1 MSDFTKKIIISTCTM
16 FTLFMAIG
24 SIAVIAFT
32 GPQYGLVMTLS
43 LLAASLLFAILRG
56 IWFTDK
62 FVRKLAYPARIVG
75 FGITAFVALAACA
88 WIGNWFPADNVWAWI
103 SFSVIFLVI
112 LIGFCVGYQI
122 YFKKTVGSFDDALR
136 KYHEKMGR

>member
-1 MSDFTKKIIISTCTM
+1 MSDFTKKIVISTCTM
-16 FTLFMAIG
+16 FTLFMTIG

-62 FVRKLAYPARIVG
+62 LIRKRAYPARIAG
-75 FGITAFVALAACA
+75 FGITGFVALAACA
-88 WIGNWFPADNVWAWI
+88 WIGRWFPADNIWAWV

-112 LIGFCVGYQI
+112 LIGFCIGYQI